1 MPVKH
6 NLLKDL
12 NITKEEITKRR
23 DADDKLSQ
31 LLESYNS
38 IDAEVVDAESG
49 SAGNVTDEQL
59 RKLKEKRLHVKD
71 KIVTRLTS
79 PD

>member
-12 NITKEEITKRR
+12 NITKEEITKLR
-23 DADDKLSQ
+23 DADDRLSQ

-49 SAGNVTDEQL
+49 SAVNVTDEQL

-71 KIVTRLTS
+71 KIVKRLT
-79 PD
+79 PTD

>member
-71 KIVTRLTS
+71 KIVKRLT
-79 PD
+79 PTD

>member
-12 NITKEEITKRR
+12 NITKEEITRRR
-23 DADDKLSQ
+23 DADDRLSQ

-71 KIVTRLTS
+71 KIVKRLTS
-79 PD
+79 SD